1 MEYYDLIRRKSKIL
15 SATILLCIILRS
27 VVNGFFV
34 GFLEV
39 LPMMG
44 VGLVVAG
51 ILYFLSSKVHPVVMM
66 YLMVIM
72 ISAISVALMF
82 LFPSIVNFMM
92 MFLAMFLVVIYED
105 IRPIVL
111 QGVISMACMLWYLF
125 QFPQAFRDI
134 SAVDTSAI
142 GMVYVFSGMM
152 VYVSMCRLTK
162 EQFLRLEKAGRE
174 SQRAKDAAEGLLE
187 KIGLSVD
194 VLGSTSSTIR
204 EAVDVTGQISGQIGI
219 ATEDMAKTT
228 AVEAREAES
237 IRSMMNEGG
246 EKVHRVAQQTK
257 KMHEASVA
265 TNSAVMEGGDKV
277 EHLGREM
284 GVLSTAMEQ
293 TADAVGSLNEQMD
306 TILEILNELDALTS
320 QTNLLSLN
328 ASIEAARAGEHGRGF
343 AVVADEVRGLSEN
356 SADFTKKIH
365 EILDEIKHK
374 TEAVTAEIQGGK
386 TSVQACTGYAE
397 EVRASFESIQ
407 ENNAHVQAQAKDMRG
422 SMETLDQ
429 LMQDT
434 LENVGNIGDSIA
446 SSSAAMEEI
455 SASIANLNG
464 NINSVVEGYND
475 INRITD
481 ELKNTRTH

>member
-142 GMVYVFSGMM
+142 GMVYV
-152 VYVSMCRLTK
+152 SMCRLTK

-174 SQRAKDAAEGLLE
+174 SQRAKVAAEGLLE
-187 KIGLSVD
+187 KISLSVD
-194 VLGSTSSTIR
+194 VLGSTSSTIS
-204 EAVDVTGQISGQIGI
+204 EAVDVTGQIAGQIGI

-306 TILEILNELDALTS
+306 TILEILNELDALTT

-397 EVRASFESIQ
+397 EVRASFESIR